1 MTTSPRTTYLLSL
14 SHTQVD
20 YSQANWADDYYR
32 KKMGIEPMDHVSIER
47 VCQESVLPPLA
58 T

>member
-1 MTTSPRTTYLLSL
+1 MS
-14 SHTQVD
+14 QVD

-47 VCQESVLPPLA
+47 VCQESVFPPLS